1 MIKLFI
7 FSFFFSSIFCD
18 ETRYQFINDI
28 TKNEIMDIEV
38 ITDMS
43 SGPYNY
49 VSNFSGRIATEYLR
63 TEDDDYIFMQ
73 TWSNIISTF
82 KRNDEM
88 KINHDAQ
95 KLNGTQYTI
104 TADSTGE
111 FIREGANGT
120 AKEMEEENAAFM
132 YFSSQAN
139 ILFPCGSD
147 SLHQI
152 GDTWI
157 VHNEEHLDEFP
168 GFENTSTD
176 LIDDYVYTFDRV
188 KKKRGKEIAY
198 ISFEEN
204 MSMHMVAQTWDES
217 WKMDVVGVLKGKLE
231 YSITDKKL
239 VKCRIR
245 GNIKGTGIDLDDD
258 SSISFNQN
266 MDMMC
271 KIKLK

>member
-49 VSNFSGRIATEYLR
+49 VSNFSGRITTEYIGR
-63 TEDDDYIFMQ
+63 DDDDHVFMQ

-111 FIREGANGT
+111 FIREGVNDR
-120 AKEMEEENAAFM
+120 AKEMEEENQAFM
-132 YFSSQAN
+132 YFSGQGN

-147 SLHQI
+147 STHQI

-168 GFENTSTD
+168 GFENTDTD

-188 KKKRGKEIAY
+188 KMKRGKEIAY
-198 ISFEEN
+198 ISFEEI

-217 WKMDVVGVLKGKLE
+217 WKMDVVGVFKGKIQ
-231 YSITDKKL
+231 YNITDKKL
-239 VKCRIR
+239 VKCRLR
-245 GNIKGTGIDLDDD
+245 GNIKGTGIDLEDD